1 MLCDNCHQRE
11 ATCHVTNCTNVS
23 GDVPTT
29 GNLCSECFGAAAPV
43 MAQELSSAFQA
54 GCQYCGSEP
63 DCSAPDLSAGLR
75 GKHQIRALCKRCAQ
89 ECYGFVNRKLP
100 GLGKAKM

>member
-1 MLCDNCHQRE
+1 
-11 ATCHVTNCTNVS
+11 
-23 GDVPTT
+23 
-29 GNLCSECFGAAAPV
+29 

-100 GLGKAKM
+100 GLGKAKMTPAEVAKVPTILAELDQHMRE